1 MIGLFNK
8 KFNFSMCILKK
19 FESELLIVPLLVKQP
34 FKMLSRISHCPTKLN
49 FKGFGA
55 RFFSEAA
62 AKASTEFQ
70 QTVSNQA
77 KQDSVESK
85 ILEKLTKPDAA
96 VENAQ
101 PQQPP
106 KPTIEEL
113 EEQVKN
119 LKNQNLYL
127 LADVENSRR
136 RFERLARELE
146 NTAITSMAKQLLPVA
161 DNIRRIIDTGD
172 KQTVKSIYEAVGIV
186 DSELHNIFKTFKIE
200 RLNSKGVKFNPE
212 FHDAIATIP
221 GKQEESGNVVD
232 VITEGYTLAD
242 KLLRAAK
249 VVVAK

>member
-1 MIGLFNK
+1 
-8 KFNFSMCILKK
+8 
-19 FESELLIVPLLVKQP
+19 
-34 FKMLSRISHCPTKLN
+34 
-49 FKGFGA
+49 
-55 RFFSEAA
+55 
-62 AKASTEFQ
+62 
-70 QTVSNQA
+70 
-77 KQDSVESK
+77 
-85 ILEKLTKPDAA
+85 
-96 VENAQ
+96 
-101 PQQPP
+101 
-106 KPTIEEL
+106 
-113 EEQVKN
+113 
-119 LKNQNLYL
+119 
-127 LADVENSRR
+127 
-136 RFERLARELE
+136 
-146 NTAITSMAKQLLPVA
+146 MAKQLLPVA